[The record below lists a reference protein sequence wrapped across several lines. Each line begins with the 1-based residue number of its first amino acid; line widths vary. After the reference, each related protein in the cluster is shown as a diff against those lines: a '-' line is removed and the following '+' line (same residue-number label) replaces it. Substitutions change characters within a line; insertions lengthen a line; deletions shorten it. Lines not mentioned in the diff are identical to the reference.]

1 MARTKHRKG
10 HKEASARRSAYNRLM
25 HRIETAGQP
34 VEVGKN
40 RFKVLPDFEEDV
52 TITMDGQTVPALITN
67 DGTIRLES
75 GPDKGTLLHVDYRP
89 IEERV
94 MAQMLGPENFVIQ
107 ARGAGKTR
115 ELKNFIAQAEAAG
128 RAVLRADVLKQ
139 ELRELHGL
147 DPQQDGET
155 VYVSVPKRQLQDVV
169 DTTQRFYSMG
179 CDFGAP
185 GGDSTVVLESVPLHG
200 RRAGMSEHLGK
211 QEMGRMLRNYH
222 MEKDAA
228 LTKEDATLR
237 PVTELPAGFRPGVK
251 TDVRG
256 PARLLDY
263 VSEMRPYPEE
273 LKRLESYPLPLAPPM
288 LMSERT
294 ADAIFGQQAH
304 LEPVFERDAD
314 GKPCGIKEISVC
326 PGPDPNGLTTLQF
339 PTPDMNADITNAM
352 KNPEFGL

>member
-25 HRIETAGQP
+25 HRIENAGQP

-52 TITMDGQTVPALITN
+52 TVTVDGQTVPATITN
-67 DGTIRLES
+67 DGTLRLES
-75 GPDKGTLLHVDYRP
+75 ASDKGTLFHVDYRP

-94 MAQMLGPENFVIQ
+94 MAQMLGPENFIIR

-169 DTTQRFYSMG
+169 DTTMRSYSMG
-179 CDFGAP
+179 CDLGDP
-185 GGDSTVVLESVPLHG
+185 KGDSTVVIESVPLQG
-200 RRAGMSEHLGK
+200 RRAGMSASEHLGK
-211 QEMGRMLRNYH
+211 QGVGRMLRGYH
-222 MEKDAA
+222 LEKEAA
-228 LTKEDATLR
+228 LAKEDATLR

-251 TDVRG
+251 SNVRG
-256 PARLLDY
+256 LEGLLMALPAEERHFDEIMTH
-263 VSEMRPYPEE
+263 VMRGPDTC
-273 LKRLESYPLPLAPPM
+273 SICG
-288 LMSERT
+288 
-294 ADAIFGQQAH
+294 AIWPCQQHFPGH

-314 GKPCGIKEISVC
+314 GKPCGIKEISIC
-326 PGPDPNGLTTLQF
+326 PGPDPNGLTTL
-339 PTPDMNADITNAM
+339 
-352 KNPEFGL
+352 KSPEEPV

>member
-25 HRIETAGQP
+25 RRIETAGQP

-52 TITMDGQTVPALITN
+52 TITVDGQTLPALITN

-75 GPDKGTLLHVDYRP
+75 GPDKGTLFHVDYRP

-94 MAQMLGPENFVIQ
+94 MAQMLGPENFIIRG
-107 ARGAGKTR
+107 RGAGKTR

-185 GGDSTVVLESVPLHG
+185 GGDSTVVV
-200 RRAGMSEHLGK
+200 EHTPK
-211 QEMGRMLRNYH
+211 
-222 MEKDAA
+222 
-228 LTKEDATLR
+228 
-237 PVTELPAGFRPGVK
+237 
-251 TDVRG
+251 RG

-273 LKRLESYPLPLAPPM
+273 LKRLESYPLPLAPPV

-294 ADAIFGQQAH
+294 ADALLGQQAH

-326 PGPDPNGLTTLQF
+326 PGPDPDGLTTLQF
-339 PTPDMNADITNAM
+339 PAPDMNADITNAL

>member
-52 TITMDGQTVPALITN
+52 TITVDGQTVPALITN

-75 GPDKGTLLHVDYRP
+75 GPDKGTLFHVDYRP

-94 MAQMLGPENFVIQ
+94 MAQMLGPENFIIRG
-107 ARGAGKTR
+107 RGAGKTR

-128 RAVLRADVLKQ
+128 RAVLRVDVLKQ

-169 DTTQRFYSMG
+169 DLTQRRTYSMG
-179 CDFGAP
+179 CDTGFP
-185 GGDSTVVLESVPLHG
+185 GGDRTVVVEGLPG
-200 RRAGMSEHLGK
+200 RRAGMSEKL
-211 QEMGRMLRNYH
+211 
-222 MEKDAA
+222 A
-228 LTKEDATLR
+228 
-237 PVTELPAGFRPGVK
+237 
-251 TDVRG
+251 RG
-256 PARLLDY
+256 PVHLTDY
-263 VSEMRPYPEE
+263 VGGATATPS
-273 LKRLESYPLPLAPPM
+273 AM
-288 LMSERT
+288 LG
-294 ADAIFGQQAH
+294 AAH
-304 LEPVFERDAD
+304 LEPVWRRDEN
-314 GKPCGIKEISVC
+314 GKPCGIEEISLC
-326 PGPDPNGLTTLQF
+326 PGPDPDGLTT
-339 PTPDMNADITNAM
+339 I
-352 KNPEFGL
+352 NPEEQP

>member
-10 HKEASARRSAYNRLM
+10 HKDASARRSAYNRLM

-52 TITMDGQTVPALITN
+52 TITVDGQTLPALITN

-107 ARGAGKTR
+107 ARAAGKTQEVR
-115 ELKNFIAQAEAAG
+115 NFIAQAEAAG

-179 CDFGAP
+179 CDFGDP
-185 GGDSTVVLESVPLHG
+185 KGDSTVVLESVPLHG
-200 RRAGMSEHLGK
+200 RRVGMSEHLGK
-211 QEMGRMLRNYH
+211 QGMGRMLRNYH
-222 MEKDAA
+222 MTKDAE
-228 LTKEDATLR
+228 LVKEDATLR

-251 TDVRG
+251 TNVRG
-256 PARLLDY
+256 LDGLVLALPAEERYLDAT
-263 VSEMRPYPEE
+263 
-273 LKRLESYPLPLAPPM
+273 LE
-288 LMSERT
+288 R
-294 ADAIFGQQAH
+294 IRFGQVDTCAVCGKPWPCLQHLSGH
-304 LEPVFERDAD
+304 LEPAFQFDAD
-314 GKPCGIKEISVC
+314 GKPCGIKEISLC
-326 PGPDPNGLTTLQF
+326 PGPDPNGLTTLK
-339 PTPDMNADITNAM
+339 A
-352 KNPEFGL
+352 PEEPV